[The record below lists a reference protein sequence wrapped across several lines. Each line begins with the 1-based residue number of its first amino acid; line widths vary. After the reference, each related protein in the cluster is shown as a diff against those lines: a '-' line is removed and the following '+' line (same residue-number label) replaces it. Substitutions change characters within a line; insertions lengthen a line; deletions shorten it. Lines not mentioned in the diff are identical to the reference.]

1 MYSIK
6 TNQSTSLQKK
16 EVVSTKNL
24 SFKDIAMPINTNTPS
39 SISTSQNP
47 TSITDNKSKTPT
59 KIQFELSN
67 ALYQMQDLILPATT
81 RSQLQK
87 AVGLHRYQKE
97 VFENWGFSQTHK
109 FDNKMIINLYGE
121 PGTGKTMSAHAIA
134 HELGRKL
141 ILVNYGDIE
150 SKYVGETP
158 KNIQAVFEFAK
169 AQNAILF
176 FDEADAILSR
186 RVTNMTSATD
196 TSVNQTRSVM
206 LTLLNDYNDTVIF
219 ATNFISNYDPA
230 FMRRILIHIEYTL
243 PDEKTREQL
252 FSKYIPK
259 QLPHNFNLSEIIK
272 ISEGL
277 SGSDIAN
284 AVLLS
289 AFSAKTDNMDMVTH
303 DNLKEKIYS
312 IQKSKQENMGTKT
325 NISTKIVSEDYVK
338 TQLHPGETL

>member
-1 MYSIK
+1 
-6 TNQSTSLQKK
+6 
-16 EVVSTKNL
+16 
-24 SFKDIAMPINTNTPS
+24 MPINPNSFLEKLNKNENAIHADKTDKTN
-39 SISTSQNP
+39 
-47 TSITDNKSKTPT
+47 KAT
-59 KIQFELSN
+59 KIEFELSN
-67 ALYQMQDLILPATT
+67 ALYQMHDLILPAKTK
-81 RSQLQK
+81 SDLQK
-87 AVGLHRYQKE
+87 AIGLRQHQKE
-97 VFENWGFSQTHK
+97 VFDDWGFSQTHK

-134 HELGRKL
+134 HALGRKL

-158 KNIQAVFEFAK
+158 KNIQAAFEFAK
-169 AQNAILF
+169 ANNAILF

-243 PDEKTREQL
+243 PDEQTREHL
-252 FSKYIPK
+252 FYKYIPK
-259 QLPHNFNLSEIIK
+259 ALPHNINLSEIVK

-284 AVLLS
+284 AILLS
-289 AFSAKTDNMDMVTH
+289 AFAAKTDGADLVTH
-303 DNLKEKIYS
+303 DNLKEKIQS
-312 IQKSKQENMGTKT
+312 TQNSKRKNTGVKT
-325 NISTKIVSEDYVK
+325 TVSTKIVSEEYVQS
-338 TQLHPGETL
+338 QLNQGETL